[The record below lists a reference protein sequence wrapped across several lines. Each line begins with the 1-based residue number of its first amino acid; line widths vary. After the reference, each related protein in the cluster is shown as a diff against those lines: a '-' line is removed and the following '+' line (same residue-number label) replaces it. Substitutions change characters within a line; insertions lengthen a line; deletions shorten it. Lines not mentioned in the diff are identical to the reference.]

1 MLPKGKVASK
11 ERRGREGWDLYL
23 YECVKSES
31 LSELVYGGWGAVC
44 ASEHEKEV
52 KGEMGVGE
60 RVGATTYV

>member
-1 MLPKGKVASK
+1 M
-11 ERRGREGWDLYL
+11 YL

-60 RVGATTYV
+60 RVGVTTCV